1 MCLCLFASS
10 QPVCMCYAL
19 ACKIAWLVHRAK
31 CLLPLLPSNSHS
43 FDAVDRLKCA
53 LCSNQKK
60 TNKSGDRET
69 VRSNDVLDDQLEWKI
84 MMRNIW
90 NWYHTENCGHTTSM
104 RLWFRI
110 FDSSKSEKFII
121 NTESNACYFISL
133 HFTPASW
140 PFRLRLWMGYGMQCI
155 SLKSRWFIRCLQC
168 LWPKT
173 FAFVSI
179 PLRFVVSFH
188 TLYYN
193 ITQRAVGFEIRY
205 LVHIFYHFFV
215 HLFRTSFRFYDIK
228 ISRSFGF
235 LVACTVCFRKAI
247 FSSLLWRV
255 CFRTFNKLLICAVEK
270 CLWGEEKI

>member
-205 LVHIFYHFFV
+205 LVHIFYHFLCTFFAPHSDSMILRYPVPLGFWLRAPCVFEKPFFV
-215 HLFRTSFRFYDIK
+215 F
-228 ISRSFGF
+228 
-235 LVACTVCFRKAI
+235 A
-247 FSSLLWRV
+247 
-255 CFRTFNKLLICAVEK
+255 LLINF
-270 CLWGEEKI
+270 